1 MQAPNCQEHQI
12 VKNLSRLISHCAN
25 VATFSPNPLGH
36 VYTESFPIGMEISV
50 KFGIGKQKCKQLIH
64 INWIDFVGEFATLLR
79 TSPFV

>member
-1 MQAPNCQEHQI
+1 MAT
-12 VKNLSRLISHCAN
+12 LSR
-25 VATFSPNPLGH
+25 NPFGH